1 MSWMQYDAMLKG
13 WKTTTME
20 KNIHNN
26 VKYVGTV
33 SQIWSELLER
43 FGKESYDRPYEL
55 KYKITAARLDV
66 LSISTYFTNLRS
78 LQDETSS
85 VMPFPYCSC
94 QNFPVTLEKVLM
106 SSKKKNDCISSSLAQ
121 IPTSFLS
128 KHKFQQPNPLQ
139 ILELLITLYQKTTGK
154 GRSQV
159 TRELM

>member
-78 LQDETSS
+78 L
-85 VMPFPYCSC
+85 
-94 QNFPVTLEKVLM
+94 
-106 SSKKKNDCISSSLAQ
+106 
-121 IPTSFLS
+121 
-128 KHKFQQPNPLQ
+128 
-139 ILELLITLYQKTTGK
+139 
-154 GRSQV
+154 
-159 TRELM
+159 